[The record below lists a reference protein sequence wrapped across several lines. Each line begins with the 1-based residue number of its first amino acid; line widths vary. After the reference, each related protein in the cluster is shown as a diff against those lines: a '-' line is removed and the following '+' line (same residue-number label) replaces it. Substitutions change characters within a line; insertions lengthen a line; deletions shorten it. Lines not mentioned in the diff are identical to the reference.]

1 MFRLR
6 CKIFSLKIRRCKLL
20 DKFHVWSLHYRRR
33 DSSTTMAEV
42 VVEETRTVV
51 NSMCCC
57 WSLPGEALYTLSVL
71 CSPPNLALS
80 VPSSPVLQILLSSS
94 LLIFTS
100 STSTPVCHFLPI
112 SSSFMWIRFLPD
124 SLSSL
129 KEGQCFSI
137 SQIICL
143 HKLQGESD
151 TSQPSGK
158 RTAR

>member
-1 MFRLR
+1 MGGE
-6 CKIFSLKIRRCKLL
+6 LL
-20 DKFHVWSLHYRRR
+20 HNRRR

-42 VVEETRTVV
+42 VVEEMRTVV
-51 NSMCCC
+51 NSMCCS

-71 CSPPNLALS
+71 FSPPHFALS
-80 VPSSPVLQILLSSS
+80 IPSSPVLQILLSSS

-112 SSSFMWIRFLPD
+112 SSSFMWIRFLPV

-137 SQIICL
+137 SPIICL
-143 HKLQGESD
+143 HKLQRESD
-151 TSQPSGK
+151 TSQPS
-158 RTAR
+158 ARGLHEDRVASGDSGCEY